1 MGPGNGKEEGG
12 GEGEGWQKLAN
23 MTLTQLQEKIINKC
37 PYYQGGTEHRCNERL
52 ARVCFLFEDDG
63 LPDYCRHFE
72 KISDTSVAILDRVW
86 KNSKRKKGE
95 KRILKMAII
104 KYLLENGQIIQK
116 DMIRENLIS
125 ERKLKYHWQRLM
137 EELGLGWK
145 RGEEENYRYKI
156 YRATYRKKRELKR
169 ILRDLNRNN
178 ANRGKRPFQYQT
190 TQKRSFCAF

>member
-1 MGPGNGKEEGG
+1 
-12 GEGEGWQKLAN
+12 
-23 MTLTQLQEKIINKC
+23 MTLTQLQEEIIKKC
-37 PYYQGGTEHRCNERL
+37 PYYRGGTEHRCNERL
-52 ARVCFLFEDDG
+52 ACVCFLFEDDG

-104 KYLLENGQIIQK
+104 KYLLENGQITQK

-137 EELGLGWK
+137 DELGLGWK
-145 RGEEENYRYKI
+145 RGKGENYRYKI

-178 ANRGKRPFQYQT
+178 ANRGKKPFQYQT

>member
-1 MGPGNGKEEGG
+1 
-12 GEGEGWQKLAN
+12 

-37 PYYQGGTEHRCNERL
+37 PYYQGGTEHRCHERL
-52 ARVCFLFEDDG
+52 ACVCFLFEDDG
-63 LPDYCRHFE
+63 LPDYCRHFG

-95 KRILKMAII
+95 KRILKKAII
-104 KYLLENGQIIQK
+104 KYLLEKGQITQK

-137 EELGLGWK
+137 EELGLKWK
-145 RGEEENYRYKI
+145 RDEGKNYRYKI

-178 ANRGKRPFQYQT
+178 ANRGKRLFQYQT

>member
-1 MGPGNGKEEGG
+1 
-12 GEGEGWQKLAN
+12 
-23 MTLTQLQEKIINKC
+23 MTLTQLQEKIIDEC
-37 PYYQGGTEHRCNERL
+37 PYYRGGTDHRCNERL
-52 ARVCFLFEDDG
+52 ARVCFLFEDDR

-72 KISDTSVAILDRVW
+72 KISDTSVAILDRTW
-86 KNSKRKKGE
+86 KRSKRKKGE

-104 KYLLENGQIIQK
+104 KYLLENGQITQK
-116 DMIRENLIS
+116 DMIRENFIA

-137 EELGLGWK
+137 EELVLRWK
-145 RGEEENYRYKI
+145 RGERENYRDKV

-178 ANRGKRPFQYQT
+178 ANREKGPFQYQT